1 MLGSCKCKSIVNEK
15 FNNTIDS
22 DNVPSLDV
30 EFANVPHSS
39 PDRMTARGYLITK
52 ELIVCSQDKARV
64 LAARFGRMLAPAV
77 PVPNPESAIIPAPFA
92 MQSTP
97 AQCSST
103 SSASA
108 KQAAQRQ
115 CSKHMRQ
122 LKQLM
127 SLESTLRTMFT

>member
-52 ELIVCSQDKARV
+52 ELIVCSQDEVGV
-64 LAARFGRMLAPAV
+64 LAACFGRMLASAV

-97 AQCSST
+97 VQCSAFLICLSK
-103 SSASA
+103 AS
-108 KQAAQRQ
+108 
-115 CSKHMRQ
+115 CSK
-122 LKQLM
+122 
-127 SLESTLRTMFT
+127 TMFKTHEAIETIDVT